1 MPAVS
6 DCGLYEKNNPGCV
19 ATAPIAANHACCEAS
34 GLGLRKQTLSLNR
47 RKAMGSLHW
56 QNGRREG
63 QRDAPSTG
71 VHVNHFDVDAL
82 REENKQLRE
91 LVVQLSE
98 IVVRN
103 ALERK

>member
-1 MPAVS
+1 
-6 DCGLYEKNNPGCV
+6 
-19 ATAPIAANHACCEAS
+19 
-34 GLGLRKQTLSLNR
+34 
-47 RKAMGSLHW
+47 MGSLHW

-63 QRDAPSTG
+63 HGDAPSTG
-71 VHVNHFDVDAL
+71 VHVNHSDVDAL

-103 ALERK
+103 ALERR

>member
-1 MPAVS
+1 
-6 DCGLYEKNNPGCV
+6 
-19 ATAPIAANHACCEAS
+19 
-34 GLGLRKQTLSLNR
+34 
-47 RKAMGSLHW
+47 MGSLHW
-56 QNGRREG
+56 PNGRRDSR
-63 QRDAPSTG
+63 RDAPSTP

-103 ALERK
+103 ALDRR